1 MREGL
6 GTAAVDFGPDV
17 CGDLSAA
24 ERREWL
30 VTNSIGGHTSGTIA
44 GTLTRRYHGLLIA
57 SLRPPLGRVL
67 MFPRAD
73 ETVTHAS
80 GSHPLFVNR

>member
-44 GTLTRRYHGLLIA
+44 GGVINA
-57 SLRPPLGRVL
+57 RVRKTAATSTA
-67 MFPRAD
+67 RAMK
-73 ETVTHAS
+73 ERMA
-80 GSHPLFVNR
+80 